1 MNTKEASDIVG
12 GLTTTSKMPCP
23 SISIP
28 SSACIT
34 GKILVDVEGSAC
46 EGCYTLEGFY
56 NMPDGIR
63 ARDRRLSKLYDP
75 RWIEAMI
82 TLIKSRRA
90 YKKGKDWFRWHDS
103 GDVQGI
109 IHLSNIM
116 EVARLTPNCDHW
128 IPTRENVFLKAYV
141 ESGKIIP
148 KNMYVRVSALMRD
161 CKPPKKFVDKLNKYD
176 NVEGF
181 IGTSTIHHKKEAIG
195 SGCIAYNQDGECRDC
210 RTCWTTE
217 ENISYPFHTKRKA
230 LL

>member
-34 GKILVDVEGSAC
+34 GKILVDVEGSSC

-82 TLIKSRRA
+82 TLI
-90 YKKGKDWFRWHDS
+90 
-103 GDVQGI
+103 
-109 IHLSNIM
+109 L
-116 EVARLTPNCDHW
+116 
-128 IPTRENVFLKAYV
+128 
-141 ESGKIIP
+141 
-148 KNMYVRVSALMRD
+148 
-161 CKPPKKFVDKLNKYD
+161 
-176 NVEGF
+176 
-181 IGTSTIHHKKEAIG
+181 
-195 SGCIAYNQDGECRDC
+195 
-210 RTCWTTE
+210 
-217 ENISYPFHTKRKA
+217 
-230 LL
+230 